1 MHHLISGINCF
12 THFVSHVLIYLL
24 LTHHTTMIILLRQ
37 CHLHHSCHPSPHHS
51 FTPISK
57 LFFSQILS
65 SIDIWHPFGLT
76 PRLFGPSHGF
86 YVYSLSIFFL
96 CFSFHYYSLFL
107 TWSFFSYLSCIYFSH
122 FSNFVSFT
130 YNTISILSISHF
142 IFLSNISVL
151 FSLCARLNWQCVC
164 QFLSA
169 NFSLYCIVLYC
180 IREMRHPLL
189 HHLHVHIYRNVKHA
203 EHLYKN
209 IYTCNTSVTW
219 SFGALFNFI
228 ERIKSPCSLTAVA
241 KPSTFASAIFNK
253 NKQIPA

>member
-1 MHHLISGINCF
+1 MF
-12 THFVSHVLIYLL
+12 TLFSFFWVLVFI
-24 LTHHTTMIILLRQ
+24 IIL
-37 CHLHHSCHPSPHHS
+37 HFS
-51 FTPISK
+51 
-57 LFFSQILS
+57 LFQ
-65 SIDIWHPFGLT
+65 
-76 PRLFGPSHGF
+76 
-86 YVYSLSIFFL
+86 FFL
-96 CFSFHYYSLFL
+96 ILVVFTSFIFR
-107 TWSFFSYLSCIYFSH
+107 I
-122 FSNFVSFT
+122 FVSFT
-130 YNTISILSISHF
+130 FRTISILSISHF
-142 IFLSNISVL
+142 IFLLNISVL